1 MTFDLRC
8 ANLILVAISIVAAPG
23 PSDARQP
30 IAEDWI
36 SETAVPALL
45 TQLSAHP
52 RFKGESV
59 RVVVFVDG
67 KPAPLS
73 NALAISFRDKLADAI
88 IAVPDIR
95 ISPPV
100 LRNNG
105 TDCTRNDAHYYVGL
119 QISRTAKDR
128 FRIDLRALDLEDQAW
143 VAGFDPFWEGSLSRS
158 QQRAFDQAAADTSFL
173 GERSVPFSMSESDMI
188 AASLARELGCASLRQ
203 MTGEYL
209 VLVDDNSDLAA
220 PLNGIA
226 ELISNNLAAGRSL
239 QFTSDPGQANAI
251 LTGKAHTIDADLHQY
266 WATVAPLDPG
276 SELPALNA
284 STYVRTGTAR
294 VNRARIPQPQN
305 VLLSSTRLT
314 GINGPGSCNSNRKT
328 CIAMQ
333 VRTGED
339 AVVFFLNHQVNHGL
353 VRLSGPGCRPQTD
366 ARVVRAHETIS
377 QPLPLFTLMPD
388 AASRS
393 TEWSV
398 SPDADTYYAIAVND
412 SKAAHILSRHL
423 QKLPQR
429 CSAAVRFGL
438 EGEKLENWMSVFAQ
452 TMTQW
457 RSHIDWQAIRVRNV
471 Y

>member
-1 MTFDLRC
+1 MVCLRC
-8 ANLILVAISIVAAPG
+8 ASLILVAVSIVAATRL
-23 PSDARQP
+23 SCARQLN
-30 IAEDWI
+30 AEDWI
-36 SETAVPALL
+36 SETAIPAIS
-45 TQLSAHP
+45 TQLSTHP

-59 RVVVFVDG
+59 RIVAFVDG

-73 NALAISFRDKLADAI
+73 NALATSFRGQIADAI
-88 IAVPDIR
+88 MTVPDIR
-95 ISPPV
+95 ISQPV
-100 LRNNG
+100 AGDSG
-105 TDCTRNDAHYYVGL
+105 TDCARSNAHYYVGL
-119 QISRTAKDR
+119 QISKTGKER

-158 QQRAFDQAAADTSFL
+158 QQRAFDQADADTSFV
-173 GERSVPFSMSESDMI
+173 GERSVPFSASETDMI

-203 MTGEYL
+203 MTGEYI
-209 VLVDDNSDLAA
+209 VLLGDSSDLSA
-220 PLNGIA
+220 PLDGIV
-226 ELISNNLAAGRSL
+226 ELISHNLGAGQSL
-239 QFTSDPGQANAI
+239 QFTSDPDRANAV

-266 WATVAPLDPG
+266 WATVAPLEPG

-284 STYVRTGTAR
+284 STYVRAGTTLVKR
-294 VNRARIPQPQN
+294 VKVPQPQG

-314 GINGPGSCNSNRKT
+314 GINGTSACNSDRKT
-328 CIAMQ
+328 CVAMQ

-339 AVVFFLNHQVNHGL
+339 AVVFFLNHQINHGL
-353 VRLSGPGCRPQTD
+353 VRLSGPRCRPQTD
-366 ARVVRAHETIS
+366 ARVVRANETTS
-377 QPLPLFTLMPD
+377 QLLPLFALLPD

-438 EGEKLENWMSVFAQ
+438 EGEQLEDWMSVFAQ

>member
-1 MTFDLRC
+1 VTFCLRC
-8 ANLILVAISIVAAPG
+8 ASLILVAVSIVAAPR
-23 PSDARQP
+23 PSCARQTN
-30 IAEDWI
+30 ADDWI
-36 SETAVPALL
+36 SETAVPAISA
-45 TQLSAHP
+45 QLSTHP

-67 KPAPLS
+67 KPAPRS
-73 NALAISFRDKLADAI
+73 NALAISFRDQLADAI

-100 LRNNG
+100 SRDNG

-119 QISRTAKDR
+119 QISRTGKER
-128 FRIDLRALDLEDQAW
+128 FRIDLRALDLEDQGW
-143 VAGFDPFWEGSLSRS
+143 VAGFDPFWEGSLSRN
-158 QQRAFDQAAADTSFL
+158 QQRAFDQAGADASFL
-173 GERSVPFSMSESDMI
+173 GERSVPFSVSESDMI
-188 AASLARELGCASLRQ
+188 AASLARELGCASMRQ

-209 VLVDDNSDLAA
+209 VLLDDNSDLAA
-220 PLNGIA
+220 PLDGIA
-226 ELISNNLAAGRSL
+226 ELISNNLAAGQSL
-239 QFTSDPGQANAI
+239 QFTSDPDRANAV

-294 VNRARIPQPQN
+294 VNRVRIPQPQN

-314 GINGPGSCNSNRKT
+314 GTNDAGACTSDR
-328 CIAMQ
+328 
-333 VRTGED
+333 RT
-339 AVVFFLNHQVNHGL
+339 FLNHQVNHGL

-393 TEWSV
+393 TEWSA

-438 EGEKLENWMSVFAQ
+438 EGDKLENWMSVFAQ

>member
-8 ANLILVAISIVAAPG
+8 ASLILVAISIVAAPG

-36 SETAVPALL
+36 SETAVPAML

-100 LRNNG
+100 SRNNG
-105 TDCTRNDAHYYVGL
+105 TDCTWNDAHYYVGL
-119 QISRTAKDR
+119 QISRTAKER
-128 FRIDLRALDLEDQAW
+128 FRIDLHALDLEDQAW

-158 QQRAFDQAAADTSFL
+158 QRRAFDKASADASFL
-173 GERSVPFSMSESDMI
+173 GERSVPFSVSESDMI

-209 VLVDDNSDLAA
+209 VLLDDNSDLAA
-220 PLNGIA
+220 PLDGIA
-226 ELISNNLAAGRSL
+226 ELISNNLAAGQSL
-239 QFTSDPGQANAI
+239 QFTSDPDRANAV
-251 LTGKAHTIDADLHQY
+251 LTGKAHSIDADLHQY

-294 VNRARIPQPQN
+294 VNRVQIPASQN
-305 VLLSSTRLT
+305 MLLSSTRLT
-314 GINGPGSCNSNRKT
+314 DTNGTGACNSDRKT
-328 CIAMQ
+328 CVAMQ
-333 VRTGED
+333 VRAGED

-388 AASRS
+388 ATSRS
-393 TEWSV
+393 TEWSA

-457 RSHIDWQAIRVRNV
+457 RSHVDWQAIRVRNV